1 MNDLRERLEELAED
15 NYREFSKKLT
25 PTKYP
30 ILGVRTPKLR
40 EFAKSVPVGEI
51 ENYLRLKPKT
61 FEDVLLRGFLI
72 GRLPYKEMLEWFDS
86 QVEYID
92 NWATCDMFCSALRPA
107 IKKQLPEFLDLK
119 VKKLLEDK
127 HEFTIRVGLVLLKAY
142 YVETNNLAWIF
153 EEVEKLAS
161 REEYYIRM
169 AIAWL
174 ISECFIKY
182 PAATTGYLVSSS
194 LPKWTFNKTISKI
207 CDSYRVDE
215 ETKLILKRM
224 RK

>member
-92 NWATCDMFCSALRPA
+92 NWATCDMFCSALRQA

-127 HEFTIRVGLVLLKAY
+127 HEFTIKITGEEWETAQDKAFQKRNKNAKIDGFRPGKLQKMFLLNTMEKKAY
-142 YVETNNLAWIF
+142 TLMQRIVYYKWLM
-153 EEVEKLAS
+153 EK
-161 REEYYIRM
+161 
-169 AIAWL
+169 
-174 ISECFIKY
+174 
-182 PAATTGYLVSSS
+182 
-194 LPKWTFNKTISKI
+194 
-207 CDSYRVDE
+207 
-215 ETKLILKRM
+215 
-224 RK
+224 